1 MKTVFKVLERCVCL
15 IRKYLL
21 AKGKS
26 LRQTPNSKVGTTY
39 SFGFTWGQTVLSVL
53 HMKEQNLHVQAVFPK
68 ESERT
73 NLQNNFEGQAPI
85 HGPTVEP

>member
-15 IRKYLL
+15 IRKYLP

-39 SFGFTWGQTVLSVL
+39 SFGFTWGQTVLS
-53 HMKEQNLHVQAVFPK
+53 EQNLHVQAVFPK

-73 NLQNNFEGQAPI
+73 NLQNNFAGQAPI